1 MAEWDVPG
9 YSGLKA
15 LGSGGFG
22 DVVLARH
29 DASGTLVAIKYLR
42 RNLLSDPGF
51 AEMFRGEA
59 AVLASLDDAN
69 VVRLYEYVES
79 PDGAAIVM
87 ELIDGVSLR
96 EILANQG
103 ATTPEAALVVL
114 HGSLLGLAAAHQ
126 RGVVHRDY
134 KPENV
139 LVNGAGASKLADFGI
154 AARAGDK
161 PVPGGTLKYAPPEQF
176 AGVPASPAA
185 DVYAATATFYECL
198 TGRPPFSADTA
209 EALLYQHLSQPVPL
223 DQVPE
228 SLRPLVAAGMAKDPE
243 RRPADASTFV
253 TELRTIAST
262 AYGPDWE
269 ERGRSRLGEAALFLA
284 ALWPSGAP
292 PAVQGTTVHRISLR
306 RHLPHRRI
314 SMVKAAIAVGVAIA
328 VVAVAVAALT
338 RGGGA
343 ATSTSS
349 LGWPQLHYGPGRS
362 GDQPDETKI
371 GTGNVG
377 QLVQVR
383 TYHAAAYLS
392 APLIANGILY
402 VDVGRLYAFDATGA
416 TDCSAAPTACTP
428 LWTAPTAYFQGMAIA
443 NGDVFV
449 TDAEGVQAFA
459 AAGSKNCSGTPK
471 VCAPLWAT
479 STHTSTG
486 PAFTPG
492 SGSPVVVGGVLYVPG
507 YGDGRALSSGGAYV
521 AAFDAAGST
530 GCSGSPVVCVPM
542 WTTTGL
548 PASTGNTGSPA
559 IGANGILYIANQ
571 TLYAFD
577 AAGSAN
583 CSGTPK
589 VCAPLWT
596 AATSNSSTSSAP
608 AVANGTVYVGSS
620 GSKLYAFSAAGSVN
634 CSTTA
639 TGKTCTP
646 LWTAATPAG
655 IGGTPAV
662 ANGVVYT
669 VSVTG
674 TLSAFDAA
682 GSANC
687 SGTVTAKTC
696 TPLWSSAPG
705 TSGYLT
711 SSSPAV
717 ANGVVYF
724 SSTNGGTYGY
734 DAAGSLNCSVS
745 GTAKTCSPLWGA
757 VTGFIGGGSPAIANG
772 VLYINVSG
780 DGTIYAYSL

>member
-1 MAEWDVPG
+1 MAEWNVPG
-9 YSGLKA
+9 YTELKA

-29 DASGTLVAIKYLR
+29 DASGALVAIKYLR

-103 ATTPEAALVVL
+103 ATTPEAALTVL
-114 HGSLLGLAAAHQ
+114 QGSLLGLAAAHQ

-139 LVNGAGASKLADFGI
+139 LVNGDGASKLADFGI

-161 PVPGGTLKYAPPEQF
+161 PAPGGTLKYAPPEQF

-198 TGRPPFSADTA
+198 TGRPPFSGDTA

-223 DQVPE
+223 DPVPE

-253 TELRTIAST
+253 TELRTIASR

-269 ERGRSRLGEAALFLA
+269 QRGRSRLGEAALLLA

-314 SMVKAAIAVGVAIA
+314 SMVRAAIAVGVAIA
-328 VVAVAVAALT
+328 VVAVAVVALN

-377 QLVQVR
+377 QLAQAR
-383 TYHAAAYLS
+383 TYHAAADLS

-402 VDVGRLYAFDATGA
+402 VDAGTLYAFDATGA
-416 TDCSAAPTACTP
+416 ANCSAAPTTCTP
-428 LWTAPTAYFQGMAIA
+428 LWKAPTAYFHGMTIA

-449 TDAEGVQAFA
+449 TDAEGVQVFD

-471 VCAPLWAT
+471 VCNPLWAT
-479 STHTSTG
+479 SRRSSTG

-492 SGSPVVVGGVLYVPG
+492 PGSPTVAGGVLYVPG
-507 YGDGRALSSGGAYV
+507 YGDGLPLSTGGAYV
-521 AAFDAAGST
+521 AAFDAAG
-530 GCSGSPVVCVPM
+530 CSASVCVPM

-548 PASTGNTGSPA
+548 PASNGNTGSPA
-559 IGANGILYIANQ
+559 IANGVLYLANQ

-596 AATSNSSTSSAP
+596 AATTNYPTYSAP
-608 AVANGTVYVGSS
+608 AVANGTVYVGSW

-634 CSTTA
+634 CSTTP

-646 LWTAATPAG
+646 LWTAATPSG

-662 ANGVVYT
+662 ALGTVYT
-669 VSVTG
+669 VSANG

-682 GSANC
+682 GSRNC
-687 SGTVTAKTC
+687 PGTVTARTC

-705 TSGYLT
+705 ASGYVT

-734 DAAGSLNCSVS
+734 DAAGLLKCSVS
-745 GTAKTCSPLWGA
+745 GTTKTCSPLWGA
-757 VTGFIGGGSPAIANG
+757 VTGFIGGGSPAIVNG

-780 DGTIYAYSL
+780 NGTIYAYSLLRQL

>member
-1 MAEWDVPG
+1 
-9 YSGLKA
+9 
-15 LGSGGFG
+15 
-22 DVVLARH
+22 
-29 DASGTLVAIKYLR
+29 
-42 RNLLSDPGF
+42 
-51 AEMFRGEA
+51 
-59 AVLASLDDAN
+59 
-69 VVRLYEYVES
+69 
-79 PDGAAIVM
+79 
-87 ELIDGVSLR
+87 
-96 EILANQG
+96 
-103 ATTPEAALVVL
+103 
-114 HGSLLGLAAAHQ
+114 
-126 RGVVHRDY
+126 
-134 KPENV
+134 
-139 LVNGAGASKLADFGI
+139 
-154 AARAGDK
+154 
-161 PVPGGTLKYAPPEQF
+161 
-176 AGVPASPAA
+176 
-185 DVYAATATFYECL
+185 
-198 TGRPPFSADTA
+198 
-209 EALLYQHLSQPVPL
+209 
-223 DQVPE
+223 
-228 SLRPLVAAGMAKDPE
+228 
-243 RRPADASTFV
+243 
-253 TELRTIAST
+253 
-262 AYGPDWE
+262 
-269 ERGRSRLGEAALFLA
+269 
-284 ALWPSGAP
+284 
-292 PAVQGTTVHRISLR
+292 
-306 RHLPHRRI
+306 
-314 SMVKAAIAVGVAIA
+314 
-328 VVAVAVAALT
+328 
-338 RGGGA
+338 
-343 ATSTSS
+343 
-349 LGWPQLHYGPGRS
+349 
-362 GDQPDETKI
+362 
-371 GTGNVG
+371 
-377 QLVQVR
+377 
-383 TYHAAAYLS
+383 
-392 APLIANGILY
+392 
-402 VDVGRLYAFDATGA
+402 
-416 TDCSAAPTACTP
+416 
-428 LWTAPTAYFQGMAIA
+428 MAIA

-449 TDAEGVQAFA
+449 TDAEGVQAFD
-459 AAGSKNCSGTPK
+459 AAGSTNCSGTPK

-479 STHTSTG
+479 STRTSTG

-492 SGSPVVVGGVLYVPG
+492 PGSPVVVGGMLYVPG

-530 GCSGSPVVCVPM
+530 GCSGSPVVCGPI

-669 VSVTG
+669 VSATG

-682 GSANC
+682 GSRNC

-705 TSGYLT
+705 TSGYVT

-734 DAAGSLNCSVS
+734 DAAGSVNCSVS
-745 GTAKTCSPLWGA
+745 GTAKTCSPIWGA
-757 VTGFIGGGSPAIANG
+757 VTGFIGGGSPAITNG

-780 DGTIYAYSL
+780 DGTIYAYSP